1 MGIPAGYRLRGV
13 VVLIRTEAD
22 RVVLIAQP
30 AHAALSGQLAR
41 SWGNARFGS
50 VEPFDDVCL
59 GALLHDIGWI
69 DWEQA
74 PTLNL
79 ATGLPHSFLQLSTR
93 DHVGIWK
100 AASRRATAFGRY
112 PALLTS
118 MHFTGLYERFHDY
131 SRDNADDA
139 RDARAL
145 VAREL
150 AFQQNTIAVLRAD
163 PALGTFASAGV
174 LERNRQLVALW
185 DGISLAICHGF
196 SEPRT
201 FRGAP
206 DANSGVDLVLSAIDG
221 AVSVDPWPFSV
232 ERLTVR
238 VDGRVLNGTYE
249 DQETMRHAM
258 SDASWVTVE
267 TTLLPAT

>member
-1 MGIPAGYRLRGV
+1 M
-13 VVLIRTEAD
+13 LIRTEAD
-22 RVVLIAQP
+22 RTILIAQP

-41 SWGNARFGS
+41 SWGNERFGPA
-50 VEPFDDVCL
+50 EPFDDVCL

-93 DHVGIWK
+93 DHLEIWET
-100 AASRRATAFGRY
+100 ASRRASAFGRY

-131 SRDNADDA
+131 SRDSADDA

-145 VAREL
+145 VSREL
-150 AFQQNTIAVLRAD
+150 AFQQETIAALRAD
-163 PALGTFASAGV
+163 PTMGAYASDDL

-185 DGISLAICHGF
+185 DGMSLAICHGLA
-196 SEPRT
+196 EPRT
-201 FRGAP
+201 FRGVP
-206 DANSGVDLVLSAIDG
+206 DANGGVNLVLTPVEGAI
-221 AVSVDPWPFSV
+221 SVAPWPFSV
-232 ERLTVR
+232 DELTVR
-238 VDGRVLNGTYE
+238 VDGRVVTGTH
-249 DQETMRHAM
+249 DDHDLMRQALAE
-258 SDASWVTVE
+258 ASWVTVE
-267 TTLLPAT
+267 TTLLPAR